1 MTELSLFTLQG
12 LGGPSGNLDTGAL
25 SGYPD
30 AMTDDRSDPKQISS
44 EGTATISAVDSYL
57 EETIREGRP
66 IEALIG
72 TRRLGEIVNERSK
85 EAARAATD
93 GSWSWSDVGRA
104 LGMTKQ
110 AAHEK
115 LRARVHDE
123 LAKGL
128 SKLEESEERGH
139 AKIARR
145 AKRGRDGLD
154 RAAAVSPKVD
164 SARQR
169 IDEWEEQHAK
179 LDRNLGKARDE
190 IERADQSVANKPDR
204 KT

>member
-1 MTELSLFTLQG
+1 M
-12 LGGPSGNLDTGAL
+12 
-25 SGYPD
+25 
-30 AMTDDRSDPKQISS
+30 RSQS
-44 EGTATISAVDSYL
+44 
-57 EETIREGRP
+57 R
-66 IEALIG
+66 
-72 TRRLGEIVNERSK
+72 RSK

-104 LGMTKQ
+104 LGRTKQ

-169 IDEWEEQHAK
+169 IDEWEEQQHAK